1 MPCPMAAPSRFAP
14 GATEDK
20 CSLPSATRGWESA
33 MRCGTGCSSRFSR
46 PRASGEDVARAALRL
61 APATPVVLLTGWA
74 DQLQAQCESP
84 EGVARVLGKPITLA
98 DLATTLGT
106 LCPR

>member
-1 MPCPMAAPSRFAP
+1 MELSKP
-14 GATEDK
+14 GRKVDLVLTDLG
-20 CSLPSATRGWESA
+20 LPG
-33 MRCGTGCSSRFSR
+33 
-46 PRASGEDVARAALRL
+46 ASGEDVARGALRL
-61 APATPVVLLTGWA
+61 APAMPVVLLTGWA

-106 LCPR
+106 LCPV